1 MMTRQSIR
9 CFAIFFKILIFIF
22 IAGLEDKLNAASS
35 SKDKTQAEVLVLH
48 SFSSGSRWDSCFAD
62 GISERFRNSDFPN
75 ARIRHEYLDPREGF
89 TNTYMD
95 RFAEQLRNLYSS
107 GSPPRVI
114 ITCGENAYSFFTTR
128 RRELF
133 PGVPL
138 VFCGLNDFNKDVI
151 TEIDR
156 PFTGLVER
164 GHIIDTVRE
173 AYRIHPGTEELYV
186 ICDNKL
192 PASRAILKE
201 AVKQLAPMR
210 STLKIH
216 YWFDQ
221 SFETLISNAANIGRD
236 GIILLLTYNQD
247 CNGRSLPDDYVLKK
261 LQEATTAPIY
271 SIFRNYSGKGIV
283 GGKFM
288 DASASGRLA
297 AELAIRILSGG
308 DAKDIPII
316 DPAPALFVFDWRE
329 LERFSVSSALLPPD
343 SVIINQP
350 ENASKYM
357 RWLPVAALLI
367 LVQSGFIIA
376 LLFISR
382 RQNRLRRELSASERQ
397 WRSLTENMPD
407 IIFRIDRQG
416 HYRYINGAVERTFKI
431 KAEDLI
437 GKTARQLKLPESER
451 TQENNE
457 VLSVFRD
464 GKMRTRVDEQRTS
477 NGMLIMESR
486 FVPEH
491 DDGGHIVNVLGIS
504 RDITEQKL
512 ASRELSLRQFIL
524 ENSHVG
530 ILILRHDGSI
540 YFSNQAAELLL
551 DYSHEQL
558 DDKMFGELNWQSGK
572 IDISKLMANLR
583 QEKFLLNETSYCS
596 PAGLTVPV
604 ELIFN
609 FMKVGGDEFICVF
622 INDVTAR
629 REHEEELRQARDMA
643 QQSDQLKSA
652 FLANMSHEVRTPLNG
667 ILGFAELLRHSD
679 PSAEDARKYTEI
691 IYESGN
697 TLLKIIDDILDISKI
712 ESGQIK
718 VVKNSFS
725 LNLLL
730 RDLYNFFLHQPG
742 YSQDKVKLVYSP
754 DESGNEHIIYSDETR
769 LRQILVNLI
778 GNAMKFTHEG
788 VVEFGINT
796 INGQNTIYVK
806 DTGIG
811 IPLEKQQIIFEP
823 FRQGE
828 DSISRTYGG
837 TGLGLAIV
845 ESYAGLLDMQIY
857 LESALGEGS
866 TFFLKLPADIYRDEL
881 NGQPAREDAS
891 GKDYN
896 WTGRTILVVEDDRI
910 SFLFLNKL
918 LSMTGAGIIHAGDG
932 GQAVKLCRENPEID
946 IVLMDVR
953 LPDVSGWEATR
964 QIKESKPALPVVI
977 ETAHALS
984 GDKNEEL
991 LSSCDGFLTKPIKKE
1006 ELLTVINDIFY
1017 SRASGVTVDDDL

>member
-1 MMTRQSIR
+1 MTRQAIR
-9 CFAIFFKILIFIF
+9 CSAIFFKILIFIF
-22 IAGLEDKLNAASS
+22 IAGFEDKLSAAPDP
-35 SKDKTQAEVLVLH
+35 KGKAQAEVLVLH
-48 SFSSGSRWDSCFAD
+48 SFPPGVRWMHCAAD
-62 GISERFRNSDFPN
+62 GISERFKNSDFSN
-75 ARIRHEYLDPREGF
+75 ARIRYEYLDLREGL

-95 RFAEQLRNLYSS
+95 RFAERLRHLYPS
-107 GSPPRVI
+107 GYDPGVI

-138 VFCGLNDFNKDVI
+138 VFCGLNDFNKDVAA
-151 TEIDR
+151 EANR
-156 PFTGLVER
+156 PLTGSVER
-164 GHIIDTVRE
+164 GHIIDTVKE
-173 AYRIHPGTEELYV
+173 ACRIHPGTEELYV

-192 PASRAILKE
+192 PASRSVLKE

-221 SFETLISNAANIGRD
+221 SFEALLDNAANIGRE
-236 GIILLLTYNQD
+236 GVILLLTYNQD
-247 CNGRSLPDDYVLKK
+247 GNGRSLPDDSVLKK
-261 LQEATTAPIY
+261 LREVATVPIY
-271 SIFRNYSGKGIV
+271 SIYRNYSGDGIV

-297 AELAIRILSGG
+297 AEQAIRILSGG
-308 DAKDIPII
+308 DAGDIPII
-316 DPAPALFVFDWRE
+316 DPAPASMVFDWRE
-329 LERFSVSSALLPPD
+329 LERFSVPSALLPPE
-343 SVIINQP
+343 SVIINRP
-350 ENASKYM
+350 EDASEYM
-357 RWLPVAALLI
+357 RWLPIAALLI
-367 LVQSGFIIA
+367 LLQSGFIIA

-382 RQNRLRRELSASERQ
+382 RQSRLRHELSVSERQ
-397 WRSLTENMPD
+397 WRSLTENLPD

-437 GKTARQLKLPESER
+437 GKTARQLKLPETER

-504 RDITEQKL
+504 RDVTEQKQ

-530 ILILRHDGSI
+530 ILILRHDGSV

-551 DYSHEQL
+551 DHSHEQL
-558 DDKMFGELNWQSGK
+558 DDKMFGELNWQSGR
-572 IDISKLMANLR
+572 IDIGKLLAELR

-622 INDVTAR
+622 LNDVTAR
-629 REHEEELRQARDMA
+629 REHEEELRLARDMA

-679 PSAEDARKYTEI
+679 PSVEDARKYTEI

-718 VVKNSFS
+718 VVQNNFS

-730 RDLYNFFLHQPG
+730 RELHTFFLHQPG

-778 GNAMKFTHEG
+778 GNALKFTHEG
-788 VVEFGINT
+788 VVEFGIST
-796 INGQNTIYVK
+796 TNGQSTIYVK

-866 TFFLKLPADIYRDEL
+866 TFFIKLPRDIYRNEL
-881 NGQPAREDAS
+881 SEQPVREDVS

-918 LSMTGAGIIHAGDG
+918 LSMTGASIIHAGDG

-953 LPDVSGWEATR
+953 LPDVSGWDATR
-964 QIKESKPALPVVI
+964 QIKENKPALPVVI

-984 GDKNEEL
+984 GDKDEML
-991 LSSCDGFLTKPIKKE
+991 QSGCDGFLTKPIKKE

-1017 SRASGVTVDDDL
+1017 TRVSDAVINDDL